1 VPSIGALPILFG
13 LKQPGCAA
21 YVDATMTPVDIPS
34 KFGDSPPIVLVI
46 EKDVLIHM
54 SVSAYLRDCGFK
66 VLEATGADE
75 AMSILQTEAKISV
88 VFSDVGIAGG
98 GFGLAQWV
106 RRERPDAKIILS
118 SGLKR
123 STEEAGRLCEE
134 GPHREQPY
142 DHALLERRIRQLLA
156 GQT

>member
-1 VPSIGALPILFG
+1 
-13 LKQPGCAA
+13 
-21 YVDATMTPVDIPS
+21 MTPVDRPS
-34 KFGDSPPIVLVI
+34 TSGAAPPIVLVI
-46 EKDVLIHM
+46 EKDVLIRM

-75 AMSILQTEAKISV
+75 AMSILKADVEIAV

-106 RRERPDAKIILS
+106 RRERPDARIILS

-134 GPHREQPY
+134 GPNREQPY
-142 DHALLERRIRQLLA
+142 DHAVLERRIRQLLA
-156 GQT
+156 EQ